1 MTFRKVAIVG
11 LGLIGGSL
19 GSALRE
25 SGEAG
30 EVFGVERDPESLRFA
45 LENGIADAGASR
57 VGREMADCEIAVVA
71 THVDSAAAVAEEVFG
86 VVSPDTPVCD
96 TGSVKAP
103 VVARVRGK
111 LPEAAFVGA
120 HPIAGTEKS
129 GPRFSDASLFRGR
142 RCVLTPVEG
151 TSAPA
156 LAAVRRLWETAG
168 CEVTEMDPGTHDE
181 IFSVVS
187 HLPHAVAWALLG
199 AAGSDR
205 RHGNL
210 VGFSGGG
217 LRDFTRVCESS
228 PAMWARI
235 FAENR
240 EALLDALG
248 RFREKLGKI
257 EDAVASGDA
266 EILENFLAETR
277 ALGTGA
283 REGGPDGRK
292 N

>member
-1 MTFRKVAIVG
+1 M
-11 LGLIGGSL
+11 
-19 GSALRE
+19 
-25 SGEAG
+25 
-30 EVFGVERDPESLRFA
+30 
-45 LENGIADAGASR
+45 ADDGAPR
-57 VGREMADCEIAVVA
+57 VGREMADCDMAVVA

-86 VVSPDTPVCD
+86 VVSRDTPVCD
-96 TGSVKAP
+96 TASVKAP
-103 VVARVRGK
+103 VVARVSGK

-129 GPRFSDASLFRGR
+129 GPRFSDASLFRGK
-142 RCVLTPVEG
+142 RCVLTPIEG

-181 IFSVVS
+181 IFSMVS
-187 HLPHAVAWALLG
+187 HLPHVVAWALLG

-235 FAENR
+235 FSENR
-240 EALLDALG
+240 EALLDAFG
-248 RFREKLGKI
+248 RFREKLGEV

-266 EILENFLAETR
+266 GTLEDFLAATR
-277 ALGTGA
+277 ALKTGA
-283 REGGPDGRK
+283 RGGGPDDRE